1 MTTDEEPTGWSAVMR
16 LGEATAAAIQS
27 LTTKVISLDA
37 SMADL
42 TRDVGDLKKDVGVL
56 RSDILSVRTDVMS
69 RMDRLQ
75 DKLSAVTD
83 DLTVNYG
90 AAMKSERLARNSLEE
105 VRDLSDHLTTMQ
117 IQIRRIS
124 AKVFGPDDAR

>member
-1 MTTDEEPTGWSAVMR
+1 MANDEEPTGWSAVVKVS
-16 LGEATAAAIQS
+16 EATATAIYV
-27 LTTKVISLDA
+27 LTTTVMGLNA
-37 SMADL
+37 SMIEVKKELSDIK
-42 TRDVGDLKKDVGVL
+42 GDLSAV
-56 RSDILSVRTDVMS
+56 RSDVLSVRTDVMS

-105 VRDLSDHLTTMQ
+105 ARALSDHLTTMQ

-124 AKVFGPDDAR
+124 AKVFGPDELH